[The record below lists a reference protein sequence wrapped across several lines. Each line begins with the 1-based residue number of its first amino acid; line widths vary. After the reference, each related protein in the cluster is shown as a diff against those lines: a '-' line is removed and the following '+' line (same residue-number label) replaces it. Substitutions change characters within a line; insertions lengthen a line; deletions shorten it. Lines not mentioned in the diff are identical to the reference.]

1 MASYTVVKNERSKKA
16 CHCTKQTIN
25 EPKKCRMRPKAP
37 KSFCTFA
44 VLKLYFGRLKGM
56 LVA

>member
-1 MASYTVVKNERSKKA
+1 MARYTVVKKERCTNA
-16 CHCTKQTIN
+16 CHCTKQTIH

-37 KSFCTFA
+37 KSFCTIA
-44 VLKLYFGRLKGM
+44 VLKLYFGGLKGM